1 MTADDLAGMGLKD
14 LIDEL
19 LLFTEKG
26 KEGEN

>member
-1 MTADDLAGMGLKD
+1 MTADDLAGMELKD